1 MHTEALRPL
10 VRTRLPRR
18 ILLLLYLLV
27 ILTSCAPAQPVSD
40 TDALKALVAQG
51 ARYVGEKD
59 SAGLTRMA
67 SAACGSP
74 SYLFDMDRLRKL
86 WAVYSVRVD
95 IENVNILE
103 VGADRAKVEVTQT
116 LKKVSGPDFQDTRA
130 RHIYTFVKENGAWK
144 LCTNDVAESH
154 RLP

>member
-1 MHTEALRPL
+1 M
-10 VRTRLPRR
+10 RTQLPRR
-18 ILLLLYLLV
+18 VLLLLCLLV
-27 ILTSCAPAQPVSD
+27 TFASCAPTQPVSD

-59 SAGLTRMA
+59 SAGLARMA

-86 WAVYSVRVD
+86 WAVYTVRVD
-95 IENVNILE
+95 IENVNILG
-103 VGADRAKVEVTQT
+103 VGADKAKVEVTQT
-116 LKKVSGPDFQDTRA
+116 LRKASGPDFQDTRA
-130 RHIYTFVKENGAWK
+130 RHIYTFVKEDGAWK
-144 LCTNDVAESH
+144 LCANEVVESQ